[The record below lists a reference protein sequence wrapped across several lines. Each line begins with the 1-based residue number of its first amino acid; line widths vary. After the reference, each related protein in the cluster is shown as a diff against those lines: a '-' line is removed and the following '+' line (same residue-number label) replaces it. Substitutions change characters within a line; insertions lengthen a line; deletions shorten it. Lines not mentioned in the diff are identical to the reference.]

1 MVKKTIA
8 KPTKTIATKT
18 IATKTIA
25 TKTIAK
31 ANKRTLIPSWD
42 RVDNNLALVSK
53 NMNHRRTKDH
63 KRGIKAIRSRVASD
77 FAKFDLANLDPHFTN
92 VHNHLQSL
100 NNQPSIMRAFYTADF
115 KTSLMWLIAHLSIL
129 KGAAESA
136 GLFDKPDK
144 EKEELESDLEAAFA
158 QGAPTIFNG
167 FDFMIDLDEL
177 EGGSVTTEDTE
188 GGSVTTED
196 TTLWSI
202 TTADTVPADLDDFFL
217 DA

>member
-18 IATKTIA
+18 IAKPTKR
-25 TKTIAK
+25 K
-31 ANKRTLIPSWD
+31 LIPSWD

-63 KRGIKAIRSRVASD
+63 KRGIKAIRSRLESD

-92 VHNHLQSL
+92 VYNNLQSL
-100 NNQPSIMRAFYTADF
+100 NNQPNIKRALYPADF
-115 KTSLMWLIAHLSIL
+115 KTSLMWVCNEPGVSIL

-144 EKEELESDLEAAFA
+144 EKEELESYLEAAFA
-158 QGAPTIFNG
+158 QGAPTVFGG

-196 TTLWSI
+196 TAVWSI
-202 TTADTVPADLDDFFL
+202 TTADTVLADLDDFLL